1 MFDVIG
7 AVEATSGLI
16 NGIVD
21 RIWPNPEEA
30 DKRRLEQLKAELD
43 YEHKLLVG
51 QLKINEMEAKNQS
64 IFVSGWRPAI
74 GWICGLA
81 LLYAALLEPVLRFIA
96 RVVLHYDGD
105 FPVIDT
111 DITLQIL
118 LGLLGLAG
126 MRSFEKSK
134 KIART

>member
-30 DKRRLEQLKAELD
+30 DKRRIEQLKAELD

-51 QLKINEMEAKNQS
+51 QLKINEMEAKNQNV
-64 IFVSGWRPAI
+64 FVSGWRPAI
-74 GWICGLA
+74 GWICGMA
-81 LLYAALLEPVLRFIA
+81 LLYAALLEPFLRFVA
-96 RVVLHYDGD
+96 RVVLDYDGD
-105 FPVIDT
+105 FPIIDT

-134 KIART
+134 KVAR

>member
-64 IFVSGWRPAI
+64 VFVSGWRPAI
-74 GWICGLA
+74 GWICGMA
-81 LLYAALLEPVLRFIA
+81 LLYAALLEPFLRFVA
-96 RVVLHYDGD
+96 RVVLDYDGD
-105 FPVIDT
+105 FPIIDT

-134 KIART
+134 KVAR

>member
-64 IFVSGWRPAI
+64 VFVSGWRPAI

-134 KIART
+134 KVAR